1 MQVVWRSDDGHD
13 KIEMVFAQPDDF
25 FLPTDATVIVAV
37 SAGPFAN
44 GEAVL
49 DDPSEVSRGDS

>member
-1 MQVVWRSDDGHD
+1 
-13 KIEMVFAQPDDF
+13 MVFAQPDDF

-44 GEAVL
+44 GEAVF